1 VAELLGTEARRVA
14 GFEPLPAARWWVD
27 VPGVPSSASV
37 QQAFLRYQHIFV
49 FLAPLLFVLAVY
61 TVAPVGDVNG
71 NAYWME
77 YWWLFPCFMLGAT
90 IVNTVGI
97 SGSALFVPFLIF
109 LFPLAAQ
116 PLTPETI
123 VKVGLI
129 SESFGLSSS
138 SLAFI
143 QYGLVDRRLALA
155 LVGGAV
161 PFVVAGALLSF
172 VIPEPVFHLL
182 LGIALMAASYLLFKA
197 DLGHDDAE
205 AETAEPNAD
214 AAVSDGG
221 TPGEQLPDDANKLGP
236 AGVDTDAEGTVTRV
250 DRDGEDY
257 TYDRDGYLRRFAN
270 YSIGGT
276 FQGLA
281 GFGVGELGIISM
293 LGSKIPV
300 QVAIGT
306 NHIVVAVTAVLASLV
321 HVFGGGLVGGHSID
335 LATTPWNMVVW
346 TVPATV
352 TGGQIAPYVS
362 AALDTDTIKTF
373 VGGLFAVIAL
383 ALFLMAVGGF

>member
-1 VAELLGTEARRVA
+1 M
-14 GFEPLPAARWWVD
+14 
-27 VPGVPSSASV
+27 SSL
-37 QQAFLRYQHIFV
+37 QRNFLRYQHVFV
-49 FLAPLLFVLAVY
+49 FLAPILFVTAVY
-61 TVAPVGDVNG
+61 VAAPLPADAGG
-71 NAYWME
+71 GYWVE

-109 LFPLAAQ
+109 LFPLAAH
-116 PLTPETI
+116 PLEPETI

-143 QYGLVDRRLALA
+143 QYGLVDRRLAVA
-155 LVGGAV
+155 LVAGAV
-161 PFVVAGALLSF
+161 PFVIAGALLSF
-172 VIPEPVFHLL
+172 VIPEPLFHLL
-182 LGIALMAASYLLFKA
+182 LGLALIAASYLLFKA
-197 DLGHDDAE
+197 DLGHEEPGSSDADAE
-205 AETAEPNAD
+205 TEV
-214 AAVSDGG
+214 VSDGG
-221 TPGEQLPDDANKLGP
+221 QQRGGFPDDDDKLGP
-236 AGVDTDAEGTVTRV
+236 AGVDTDGDGNVTRV

-257 TYDRDGYLRRFAN
+257 RYTRAGYLKRFAN
-270 YSIGGT
+270 YSVGGT

-300 QVAIGT
+300 RVAIGT

-321 HVFGGGLVGGHSID
+321 HVFGGGLVPGGHSLD
-335 LATTPWNMVVW
+335 LAATPWNMVVW

-352 TGGQIAPYVS
+352 TGGQVAPYVS
-362 AALDTDTIKTF
+362 AALETETIKKF
-373 VGGLFAVIAL
+373 VGGLFAVISL
-383 ALFLMAVGGF
+383 ALFLMALGGL